1 MPDKEKSKGRTTA
14 DNYYQIKALKILKIT
29 RLAVT
34 LRINVS
40 FFFSLK
46 PVTIHPQCYQLK
58 CALP

>member
-29 RLAVT
+29 RLAVR

-40 FFFSLK
+40 FFFFLLS
-46 PVTIHPQCYQLK
+46 Q
-58 CALP
+58 